1 MNQSDHQKSKVEG
14 HIQICRRAFF
24 KIFPFLQICSN
35 DTDLR
40 RACETKFQTEYETK
54 VS

>member
-14 HIQICRRAFF
+14 HIQICERAFL
-24 KIFPFLQICSN
+24 KIFPFLQIWSN

-40 RACETKFQTEYETK
+40 TASETKFQTEY
-54 VS
+54 